1 MGGGPRGGQARMVE
15 GTCEDTKS
23 RVLCEPGVSGESKV
37 IVDLTRG
44 SVFVQISRKIYTED
58 IPRTLLN
65 EDDLAVTANGV
76 ANIQN
81 QLIEWKD
88 IFSRHRLRV
97 SLEKTEV
104 MWWDIE
110 GKSCKYTWMGR
121 SLSKETVLFT
131 WME

>member
-1 MGGGPRGGQARMVE
+1 M
-15 GTCEDTKS
+15 
-23 RVLCEPGVSGESKV
+23 
-37 IVDLTRG
+37 
-44 SVFVQISRKIYTED
+44 
-58 IPRTLLN
+58 N
-65 EDDLAVTANGV
+65 EDDLAVTPDGV

-121 SLSKETVLFT
+121 SLSKETVSFVYLDGVLCGVGNLPVST
-131 WME
+131 RKNP

>member
-1 MGGGPRGGQARMVE
+1 MGAY
-15 GTCEDTKS
+15 S
-23 RVLCEPGVSGESKV
+23 SH
-37 IVDLTRG
+37 
-44 SVFVQISRKIYTED
+44 ISRKIYTED

-110 GKSCKYTWMGR
+110 GKSCKYTWMEAKQRNSFVYLDGVICGVGDLPVSTR
-121 SLSKETVLFT
+121 KNPWDVAWTLAWVPNGGLK
-131 WME
+131 